1 MKKIT
6 AAAIALLALNLSAWA
21 VTAEKTDDKAAKTDT
36 YPLTTCVVSGEKLG
50 EMGDAVIFNYEG
62 REVRFC
68 CKDCIKDFNKDP
80 EAYLK
85 QIDDAKKA
93 STAKDADVE
102 LKHSGHDHGKM
113 GH

>member
-1 MKKIT
+1 MKHII
-6 AAAIALLALNLSAWA
+6 IASLLAMSVAPLFADEA
-21 VTAEKTDDKAAKTDT
+21 RPD
-36 YPLTTCVVSGEKLG
+36 YPLVTCVVSGETLG
-50 EMGDAVIFNYEG
+50 DHGDPFIYKYKG

-102 LKHSGHDHGKM
+102 LKHTGHDHGKM
-113 GH
+113 GHDEKAE